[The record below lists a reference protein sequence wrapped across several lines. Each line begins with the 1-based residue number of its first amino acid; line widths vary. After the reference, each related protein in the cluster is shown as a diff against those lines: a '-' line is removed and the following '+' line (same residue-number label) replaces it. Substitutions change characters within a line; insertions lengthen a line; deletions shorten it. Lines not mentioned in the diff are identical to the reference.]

1 MVTKGT
7 RMTPLPLVE
16 LHLHLEGTLEPD
28 FILRTAAK
36 NGVTLP
42 WSSVDELRAQ
52 YEFTDLQSFLDLYYA
67 NLEVLR
73 ERVDFRDMTAAYLQR
88 AQQAGVR
95 HAEVSVDLRVHTAR
109 GIPVETVLGG
119 IRDAL
124 DESEERYGVSTRLLV
139 SFLRD
144 RSPAEAEALLDELI
158 ATGAR
163 FDGIGLDSA
172 EADYPPRLFASV
184 YETARRHGLHL
195 VAHAGEEGP
204 AAYVVEALDILHVE
218 RIDHGNRSLED
229 DALVD
234 RLVRE
239 RMPLTVCPL
248 SNVRLR
254 VVDRMAE
261 HPLPQMLARG
271 LQVSVHSDDPA
282 YFGGY
287 VDDNV
292 DSIRTALGLSSAE
305 LETLARNAVDAAFV
319 DDARRRQLHGEID
332 EWAAQDET
340 PARRKL
346 GSNS

>member
-1 MVTKGT
+1 
-7 RMTPLPLVE
+7 MTSLPLVE

-28 FILRTAAK
+28 FIIRTAAK
-36 NGVTLP
+36 NGVALP
-42 WSSVDELRAQ
+42 WSSVEELRAQ
-52 YEFTDLQSFLDLYYA
+52 YEFSDLQSFLDLYYA

-95 HAEVSVDLRVHTAR
+95 HAEVSVDLQVHTSR
-109 GIPVETVLGG
+109 GIPSEVVLGG

-124 DESEERYGVSTRLLV
+124 DESDERYGISTRLLV

-144 RSPAEAEALLDELI
+144 RPPAEAAVLLDELI
-158 ATGAR
+158 AIGAR

-204 AAYVVEALDILHVE
+204 AAYVEEALDVLHVE

-229 DALVD
+229 DALVA
-234 RLVRE
+234 RLVRD
-239 RMPLTVCPL
+239 RVPLTVCPL

-254 VVDRMAE
+254 VVDRMGQ
-261 HPLPQMLARG
+261 HPLPRMLEHG
-271 LQVSVHSDDPA
+271 LNVSVHSEDPA

-287 VDDNV
+287 VDDNI
-292 DSIRTALGLSSAE
+292 DGIRTDLGLSADQ
-305 LETLARNAVDAAFV
+305 LETLARNAVDSAFV
-319 DDARRRQLHGEID
+319 GEPRKAELHREID
-332 EWAAQDET
+332 EWAAQYEA
-340 PARRKL
+340 PAHLKL